1 MASPSSRH
9 PGITVRHGTGC
20 AAPEGGSCS
29 CTPSYRAEVWSARDG
44 RKIRK
49 DCRTLAEAKAWR
61 ADALGEVRRGTRRA
75 SAPLPVAE
83 AAEAWLTGARAGAIR
98 NRSGDEYKPSS
109 IRGYEEALRIRV
121 LPELGSRRLD
131 TITRSDLQGLVD
143 RLLAEGQ
150 HPSTIRNS
158 LMPLRAIFRRT
169 IARGDLAINPTRGL
183 ELPAVRG
190 TRDRIAA
197 PEEAAALLAAL
208 EQQDRAVWAT
218 AMYAGLRR
226 GELRALELSDID
238 LDANVI
244 RVQRS
249 WDAVE
254 GLIEPKSHA
263 GRRTVPIPAVLR
275 TPLLA
280 HRLCLDH
287 SEGLAFGQSALV
299 PFQPKSLS
307 NRAGR
312 AWKRAGLR
320 PITLHECRHTFA
332 SLMIAAGVN
341 AKALSTYV
349 GHASVMITLDRYGHL
364 MPGNEREAA
373 GLLDAFLS
381 RSRGE

>member
-1 MASPSSRH
+1 MR
-9 PGITVRHGTGC
+9 
-20 AAPEGGSCS
+20 E
-29 CTPSYRAEVWSARDG
+29 
-44 RKIRK
+44 IR
-49 DCRTLAEAKAWR
+49 L
-61 ADALGEVRRGTRRA
+61 GTRRA
-75 SAPLPVAE
+75 SAPLTVAE

-131 TITRSDLQGLVD
+131 TITRSDLQALVD

-208 EQQDRAVWAT
+208 EQDRAVWAT

-263 GRRTVPIPAVLR
+263 GRRTVPIPGVLR
-275 TPLLA
+275 SALWSSTSC
-280 HRLCLDH
+280 RSSRSD
-287 SEGLAFGQSALV
+287 GLAFGQSARV

-312 AWKRAGLR
+312 AWKRAGLQ

-341 AKALSTYV
+341 AKALSTYM

-381 RSRGE
+381 RSLGE

>member
-1 MASPSSRH
+1 MASPSRH
-9 PGITVRHGTGC
+9 PGITVRHSRRC
-20 AAPEGGSCS
+20 SVHEGQPCS

-44 RKIRK
+44 KKIRK

-61 ADALGEVRRGTRRA
+61 ADAMREIRLGTRRA
-75 SAPLPVAE
+75 SAPLTVAE
-83 AAEAWLTGARAGAIR
+83 AAEAWLTGARAGSIR

-121 LPELGSRRLD
+121 LPELGTRRLD
-131 TITRSDLQGLVD
+131 TITRSDLQALVD

-197 PEEAAALLAAL
+197 PAEAAALLAAL
-208 EQQDRAVWAT
+208 DQQDRARGAT

-254 GLIEPKSHA
+254 GLIDPKSHA
-263 GRRTVPIPAVLR
+263 GRRTVPVPGVLR
-275 TPLLA
+275 SALVEHLVS
-280 HRLCLDH
+280 LDRAN
-287 SEGLAFGQSALV
+287 GLAFGQSARV
-299 PFQPKSLS
+299 SFQP
-307 NRAGR
+307 
-312 AWKRAGLR
+312 
-320 PITLHECRHTFA
+320 
-332 SLMIAAGVN
+332 
-341 AKALSTYV
+341 
-349 GHASVMITLDRYGHL
+349 
-364 MPGNEREAA
+364 
-373 GLLDAFLS
+373 
-381 RSRGE
+381 

>member
-1 MASPSSRH
+1 MTSPSSRH
-9 PGITVRHGTGC
+9 PGITVRHSRRCGVHQGR
-20 AAPEGGSCS
+20 PCS
-29 CTPSYRAEVWSARDG
+29 CTPSYRAEAWSARDG
-44 RKIRK
+44 KKIRK

-75 SAPLPVAE
+75 SAPLTVAE
-83 AAEAWLTGARAGAIR
+83 AAAAWLTGARAGAIR

-131 TITRSDLQGLVD
+131 TITRADLQGLVD
-143 RLLAEGQ
+143 RLLADGH

-197 PEEAAALLAAL
+197 PKEAAALLAAL
-208 EQQDRAVWAT
+208 EQDRAVWAT
-218 AMYAGLRR
+218 AMYGGLRR
-226 GELRALELSDID
+226 GELRALEVSDID

-254 GLIEPKSHA
+254 GVIEPKSHA
-263 GRRTVPIPAVLR
+263 GRRSVPIPGVLR
-275 TPLLA
+275 SVLVEHLGSL
-280 HRLCLDH
+280 RCR
-287 SEGLAFGQSALV
+287 QS
-299 PFQPKSLS
+299 
-307 NRAGR
+307 GT
-312 AWKRAGLR
+312 G
-320 PITLHECRHTFA
+320 T
-332 SLMIAAGVN
+332 
-341 AKALSTYV
+341 
-349 GHASVMITLDRYGHL
+349 
-364 MPGNEREAA
+364 
-373 GLLDAFLS
+373 
-381 RSRGE
+381 RSRAVRRSSRPSELAGPAQS

>member
-1 MASPSSRH
+1 MARH
-9 PGITVRHGTGC
+9 PGITVRHATGC
-20 AAPEGGSCS
+20 AAPDDGSCS
-29 CTPSYRAEVWSARDG
+29 CSPSYRAEVWSQRDG

-49 DCRTLAEAKAWR
+49 TCRTLAEAKAWR
-61 ADALGEVRRGTRRA
+61 VDATREIRLGTRRA
-75 SAPLPVAE
+75 SAPLTVAA
-83 AAEAWLTGARAGAIR
+83 AAEAWLTGARSGAIR

-208 EQQDRAVWAT
+208 DQQDRAVWAT

-254 GLIEPKSHA
+254 GLIDPKSHA
-263 GRRTVPIPAVLR
+263 GRRTVPIPGVLR
-275 TPLLA
+275 SALVEHLGSLG
-280 HRLCLDH
+280 R
-287 SEGLAFGQSALV
+287 SSGLAFGQSARV
-299 PFQPKSLS
+299 PFEPKSLS

-312 AWKRAGLR
+312 AWKRSGLQ

-341 AKALSTYV
+341 VKALSTYM

>member
-1 MASPSSRH
+1 MR
-9 PGITVRHGTGC
+9 
-20 AAPEGGSCS
+20 E
-29 CTPSYRAEVWSARDG
+29 
-44 RKIRK
+44 IR
-49 DCRTLAEAKAWR
+49 L
-61 ADALGEVRRGTRRA
+61 GTRRA
-75 SAPLPVAE
+75 SAPLTVAE
-83 AAEAWLTGARAGAIR
+83 AAENWLTGARAGSIR

-131 TITRSDLQGLVD
+131 TITRSDLQALVD

-158 LMPLRAIFRRT
+158 LMPLRAIFRRA

-208 EQQDRAVWAT
+208 EQDRAVWAT

-226 GELRALELSDID
+226 GELTRARAERHRPRRERDPSPALLGRGRGRSSSRSRTPADAPSRSRACCDRHSSSTLARSAAPTGSRSARAL
-238 LDANVI
+238 
-244 RVQRS
+244 
-249 WDAVE
+249 
-254 GLIEPKSHA
+254 G
-263 GRRTVPIPAVLR
+263 
-275 TPLLA
+275 
-280 HRLCLDH
+280 
-287 SEGLAFGQSALV
+287 V

-312 AWKRAGLR
+312 AWKRAGLQ

-341 AKALSTYV
+341 AKALSTYM

>member
-1 MASPSSRH
+1 MASPSRH
-9 PGITVRHGTGC
+9 PGITIRHSRRCGVHDDR
-20 AAPEGGSCS
+20 PCS

-61 ADALGEVRRGTRRA
+61 ADAMREIRLGTRRA
-75 SAPLPVAE
+75 SAPLTVAA
-83 AAEAWLTGARAGAIR
+83 AAEAWLTGARAGSIR

-109 IRGYEEALRIRV
+109 IRSYEEALRIRV

-197 PEEAAALLAAL
+197 PKEAAALLAAL
-208 EQQDRAVWAT
+208 EQDRAVWTT

-238 LDANVI
+238 LDANLI

-254 GLIEPKSHA
+254 GLIEPKLHA
-263 GRRTVPIPAVLR
+263 GRRTVPVPGVLR
-275 TPLLA
+275 SALVEHLGSLS
-280 HRLCLDH
+280 R
-287 SEGLAFGQSALV
+287 SSGLAFGQSARV

-307 NRAGR
+307 NRAGG
-312 AWKRAGLR
+312 AWKRAGLQ

-341 AKALSTYV
+341 AKALSTYM

>member
-1 MASPSSRH
+1 MASPLSRH
-9 PGITVRHGTGC
+9 PGITVRHSRRCGIH
-20 AAPEGGSCS
+20 EGRPCS

-44 RKIRK
+44 KKIRK

-61 ADALGEVRRGTRRA
+61 ADAMREIRLGTRRA
-75 SAPLPVAE
+75 SAPLTVAE
-83 AAEAWLTGARAGAIR
+83 AAETWLTGARAGSIR

-131 TITRSDLQGLVD
+131 TITRSDLQALVD

-197 PEEAAALLAAL
+197 PEEASALLAAL
-208 EQQDRAVWAT
+208 EQDRAVWAT

-249 WDAVE
+249 WDAIE
-254 GLIEPKSHA
+254 GLIEPKTHA
-263 GRRTVPIPAVLR
+263 GRRTVPVPGVLR
-275 TPLLA
+275 SALVE
-280 HRLCLDH
+280 HVGSLDR
-287 SEGLAFGQSALV
+287 SNGLAFCQSARV
-299 PFQPKSLS
+299 SFQPKSLS
-307 NRAGR
+307 NRTGR
-312 AWKRAGLR
+312 AWERAGLQ

-341 AKALSTYV
+341 AKALSTYM

>member
-1 MASPSSRH
+1 MAHH

-20 AAPEGGSCS
+20 AAPDGGSCS
-29 CTPSYRAEVWSARDG
+29 CSPSYRTEVWSARDG
-44 RKIRK
+44 KKIRK

-61 ADALGEVRRGTRRA
+61 GDAMREIRLGTRRA
-75 SAPLPVAE
+75 SAPLTVAE
-83 AAEAWLTGARAGAIR
+83 AAETWLTGARAGSIR

-131 TITRSDLQGLVD
+131 TITRSDLQALVD

-190 TRDRIAA
+190 TRDRIAS
-197 PEEAAALLAAL
+197 PKEAAALLDAL
-208 EQQDRAVWAT
+208 KRDHAVWAT

-226 GELRALELSDID
+226 GELRALEVTDID

-249 WDAVE
+249 WDAIE

-263 GRRTVPIPAVLR
+263 GRRTVPIPGVLR
-275 TPLLA
+275 SVLVEHLGSLGRS
-280 HRLCLDH
+280 H
-287 SEGLAFGQSALV
+287 GLAFGERADE
-299 PFQPKSLS
+299 PFQPKTLS

-312 AWKRAGLR
+312 AWKHAGLQ
-320 PITLHECRHTFA
+320 PITLHECRLTFA

-341 AKALSTYV
+341 AKALSTYM